1 MTLKTTSHD
10 MKVVRNSFLLK
21 KHVQTM
27 YLLTRYDRKRIS
39 ELFEKNEYFE
49 KKIVVLRPKKFI

>member
-1 MTLKTTSHD
+1 
-10 MKVVRNSFLLK
+10 
-21 KHVQTM
+21 M

-49 KKIVVLRPKKFI
+49 KKNSCFTAKKKLYKKNVGT

>member
-1 MTLKTTSHD
+1 
-10 MKVVRNSFLLK
+10 
-21 KHVQTM
+21 M

-49 KKIVVLRPKKFI
+49 KKIVVLRPKKII